1 VTDAQRGAAK
11 LFVAFLHSR
20 PVQERAL
27 RFGFRPA
34 ETSVALKTA
43 DAQNPFTR
51 LAEFGVQTTV
61 PSVAEPPDAAVIRN
75 LLALWTRLHQ
85 AQ

>member
-1 VTDAQRGAAK
+1 LST
-11 LFVAFLHSR
+11 FLRSR
-20 PVQERAL
+20 PIQERAL

-34 ETSVALKTA
+34 ETSVPLKTA

-51 LAEFGVQTTV
+51 MAEFGVQTSV

-75 LLALWTRLHQ
+75 LLTLWSRIHQ
-85 AQ
+85 GQ